1 MGDGPDDSGSGG
13 RAEEGWAMRSG
24 EIAPTD
30 PKMEKNQS
38 GLMAIFTSLM
48 FILEVGKRKT
58 LVVSLKTVSISPLKA
73 LAKMLKMFS

>member
-1 MGDGPDDSGSGG
+1 
-13 RAEEGWAMRSG
+13 
-24 EIAPTD
+24 
-30 PKMEKNQS
+30 
-38 GLMAIFTSLM
+38 MAIFTSLM